1 MEIGEG
7 TRCKVGHATRFTRW
21 FFGCCCIQFI
31 IRVNGLKKTCILISF
46 CAFDH
51 FGLYIYLFDYLSIH
65 LPKLQ
70 LVQE

>member
-1 MEIGEG
+1 M
-7 TRCKVGHATRFTRW
+7 
-21 FFGCCCIQFI
+21 QFI
-31 IRVNGLKKTCILISF
+31 IRVDGLKKTCILISF